1 MEVRDTGP
9 GIPKEAR
16 ENIFEPFRQADS
28 SIAKKYGGTGLGLSI
43 VKHLTGMM
51 DGKITV
57 KSKVGAGSTFTI
69 ALPIETPIERRDHR
83 AS

>member
-1 MEVRDTGP
+1 MEVKDTGP
-9 GIPKEAR
+9 GIPKQAR
-16 ENIFEPFRQADS
+16 EDIFEPFRQADN

-69 ALPIETPIERRDHR
+69 TLPIETPAEKRNSRI
-83 AS
+83 S